1 MINIPT
7 RIAIGMTALA
17 VVLIVL
23 ASISFADNQ
32 ARKEDIKLTQNDL
45 ARQMEIWETS
55 RVMFRYNAA
64 KIKVRDLEAE
74 NKTLAGVN
82 KILVE
87 DLIVSEWGRDYAYL
101 EVKKMAYYIE
111 IMQAIADL
119 AGIQYP
125 LYSVPSEEE

>member
-1 MINIPT
+1 M
-7 RIAIGMTALA
+7 AIIMT
-17 VVLIVL
+17 VW

-32 ARKEDIKLTQNDL
+32 IRKKDIKQTQEYL